1 MAAQANTVGTQ
12 KKTFSQW
19 IKSRKGQQA
28 IIIVAFMIIPLA
40 LLFTFTYLP
49 FGEMV
54 GYSFMKMKYIGKRQF
69 VGWDN
74 YASVFRRKDCFRALK
89 LSLYYMGGSLVQ
101 LALALYL
108 ATVLSF
114 KVKGGNIFKGFMFF
128 PYLINGIAIG
138 FIFKFFY
145 TRGFVFDTVLQ
156 WCGFELDNLPYWLRD
171 QSINNISLVG
181 TSVWRYFGQNMVL
194 FIGAIMSVDAEL
206 YEAAMLDGANRFH
219 QFIYIILPSI
229 KTIVTL
235 NVILS
240 ITGSLSAFEPPYV
253 ITDGANGTGTYF
265 IVMHEIAHTQ
275 QKVGLASA
283 MAVVLLLIIFA
294 ATILQKLFFKYV
306 FKNSEDED
314 FNATKRRD
322 KKLAKQAARKAG
334 RSMTALQKIGKV
346 LLTFLKYFSL
356 VFFAFVAVLPIVSCV
371 ITAFKTETEY
381 AQTNVME
388 LPESWLNLRNFADAF
403 TRANM
408 GRAFMNSTI
417 ILVSVLV
424 VSVLVGTSL
433 AYVLNRFQFPGNGLI
448 RSLFLFA
455 TLLPGVAMQIAVY
468 EIMFKL
474 GLINSLVG
482 YIIMMCG
489 TDVIAIY
496 IYIQFFENISVSL
509 DESAII
515 DGASYFKIYYKIL
528 LPLLRPA
535 IVTACILKG
544 VGTYNEYYCANLYLQ
559 NKKLYPTVATSLYTF
574 VGPLGSQYNLICA
587 GVIISLL
594 PALIVFILFQ
604 KQIYSG
610 MTAGSVKG

>member
-1 MAAQANTVGTQ
+1 MAAQANRVGTH
-12 KKTFSQW
+12 KKTFPQW
-19 IKSRKGQQA
+19 LRSRKGQQA

-54 GYSFMKMKYIGKRQF
+54 GYSFMKMKYIGKREF
-69 VGWDN
+69 VGWKN
-74 YASVFRRKDCFRALK
+74 YASLFSRKDCFSALK
-89 LSLYYMGGSLVQ
+89 LSLYYMGGSIVQ
-101 LALALYL
+101 LVLALYL

-156 WCGFELDNLPYWLRD
+156 WCGFELDNLPYWLKD

-194 FIGAIMSVDAEL
+194 FIGAIMSVDSEL
-206 YEAAMLDGANRFH
+206 YEAAMLDGANRFQ

-265 IVMHEIAHTQ
+265 IVMHQIAHTQ

-322 KKLAKQAARKAG
+322 RKLAKQMARKAG
-334 RSMTALQKIGKV
+334 R
-346 LLTFLKYFSL
+346 
-356 VFFAFVAVLPIVSCV
+356 
-371 ITAFKTETEY
+371 
-381 AQTNVME
+381 
-388 LPESWLNLRNFADAF
+388 
-403 TRANM
+403 
-408 GRAFMNSTI
+408 
-417 ILVSVLV
+417 
-424 VSVLVGTSL
+424 
-433 AYVLNRFQFPGNGLI
+433 
-448 RSLFLFA
+448 
-455 TLLPGVAMQIAVY
+455 
-468 EIMFKL
+468 
-474 GLINSLVG
+474 
-482 YIIMMCG
+482 
-489 TDVIAIY
+489 
-496 IYIQFFENISVSL
+496 
-509 DESAII
+509 
-515 DGASYFKIYYKIL
+515 
-528 LPLLRPA
+528 
-535 IVTACILKG
+535 
-544 VGTYNEYYCANLYLQ
+544 
-559 NKKLYPTVATSLYTF
+559 
-574 VGPLGSQYNLICA
+574 
-587 GVIISLL
+587 
-594 PALIVFILFQ
+594 
-604 KQIYSG
+604 
-610 MTAGSVKG
+610 